1 MILLT
6 KYFTLTVN
14 RIIEIAVIAMNTAL
28 ITIMYLV

>member
-28 ITIMYLV
+28 MTIIYLV